1 MKLEGDYTV
10 PAPRPQ
16 VWAVL
21 QDPALLARVLPGCEK
36 LEPLGND
43 QYKAGVKIQVG
54 PLQGNFEGTIALSEI
69 VTPESYRM
77 TFDGKGAL
85 GFVKGTGSVQLSE
98 QGAGTLIS
106 YAGDA
111 ATGGK
116 IATVGQRLMET
127 SAKAL
132 IKQTFDAITPIAQ
145 AMIPPPTS
153 SASAATDSGVSSAPV
168 IPVVPAD
175 IPVQRPSQVAFGLG
189 IMKHMFEDS
198 VPQPYR
204 MPVLI
209 GGGVLLLLVVLWLLN
224 QIF

>member
-54 PLQGNFEGTIALSEI
+54 PLQGAFEGTIALTQI

-77 TFDGKGAL
+77 SFDGKGAL
-85 GFVKGTGSVQLSE
+85 GFVKGIGSVQLTE
-98 QGAGTLIS
+98 QGASTLIS

-111 ATGGK
+111 TTGGK

-145 AMIPPPTS
+145 AMIPPPTPTTS
-153 SASAATDSGVSSAPV
+153 TPPDSAVPATPV

-198 VPQPYR
+198 VPESYR
-204 MPVLI
+204 LPVLA
-209 GGGVLLLLVVLWLLN
+209 GGGLLIVLFIVWLLDR
-224 QIF
+224 IF